1 MVLLAWRI
9 VKTKHAGQAFDGE
22 GAKRY
27 GGRWNSRG
35 TALVYA
41 SETLALATL
50 EILVRL
56 QDSSPLPAYTAFSVR
71 FEDNLVRIVDQS
83 ALPANWTQFPSP
95 SELRRIG
102 DEWID
107 SQQSVLLG
115 VPSVIIPMESN
126 YLINPA
132 HPDFRRLKIGK
143 PQPLELDPRLTRA

>member
-35 TALVYA
+35 TALVYV

-71 FEDNLVRIVDQS
+71 FKDDLVRIVDQS
-83 ALPANWTQFPSP
+83 ALPANWTQSPSP
-95 SELRRIG
+95 SEPRRIG

-107 SQQSVLLG
+107 SQQSVLLR

-132 HPDFRRLKIGK
+132 HPDFKRLKIGK